1 MTREMTI
8 KGAPMSERVD
18 TEFDHMSR
26 EFAADPFGQFTE
38 LRGQC
43 PMAWSSKHG
52 GFWTPTSHEAVALVA
67 RDDATF
73 SSARHPA
80 DSPLNG
86 ITLPSSPS
94 TLSIP
99 IELDPPEFNVYRRML
114 NPLLTPKVAEQLR
127 SRFQE
132 LCDEFIDRFIESG
145 KCDLVA
151 DYSGPV
157 MATFTMEWLGMP
169 AELGQPFAD
178 VFHGFTAFGPGA
190 PERDRAIAAKPALDQ
205 VITDEIERHRVE
217 PDGGVLSQLLAE
229 TVNGEPMTTADLHA
243 IAHLFIAGGV
253 DTTSAL
259 VAQSLM
265 YLHENRDDRRRLQDD
280 RDMLPLAIEEFL
292 RVFNPVV
299 SNARTVTRDVEV
311 CGQALRAGDRVL
323 LPWAAA
329 NRDPEVFD
337 NPDEVILDRPAN
349 RHASFG
355 LGIHRCA
362 GSNVAR
368 VASRVMIETVLHR
381 LPDYTVDASQSD
393 PYPAR
398 GRHFGWSALP
408 TTFTPGLPIGA

>member
-1 MTREMTI
+1 
-8 KGAPMSERVD
+8 MSERVD

-26 EFAADPFGQFTE
+26 EFAVDPFGAFAE
-38 LRGQC
+38 LREQC

-52 GFWTPTSHEAVALVA
+52 GFWTPTSHEAVAIVA

-86 ITLPSSPS
+86 ITLPPSPS

-114 NPLLTPKVAEQLR
+114 NPLLTQNVAEELR
-127 SRFQE
+127 TRFKA
-132 LCDEFIDRFIESG
+132 LSNEFIDRFIDSG
-145 KCDLVA
+145 ECDLVA

-169 AELGQPFAD
+169 PELGPRYAEM
-178 VFHGFTAFGPGA
+178 FHGITAFGPGA
-190 PERDRAIAAKPALDQ
+190 PERDQAIAAKPALDQ
-205 VITDEIERHRVE
+205 LITDEIERHRAE
-217 PDGGVLSQLLAE
+217 PDDAVISQLLAE
-229 TVNGEPMTTADLHA
+229 TVNGEPMSTADLHA
-243 IAHLFIAGGV
+243 IVHLFIAGGV

-265 YLHENRDDRRRLQDD
+265 HLHHDRAARQRLQDD
-280 RDMLPLAIEEFL
+280 RALLPSAIEEFL

-299 SNARTVTRDVEV
+299 SNARTVTRDAEV

-329 NRDPEVFD
+329 NRDPSVFD
-337 NPDEVILDRPAN
+337 DPDEIVLDRTAN

-368 VASRVMIETVLHR
+368 VASHVMIETVLDR
-381 LPDYTVDASQSD
+381 LPDYSIDADQAE

-408 TTFTPGLPIGA
+408 ATFTPGTASGA